1 MNKEIEKVFSEMESK
16 YGIDMK
22 GKTPIGDLPNI
33 MGEDD
38 WYLVS
43 CFLKYPNGVPKDK
56 GAIMNRYEAE
66 GSTECGR
73 TLITTWY
80 HTEVVAE
87 DEDHAE
93 TLARDIF
100 DSQGACR
107 QGKFYEELFVRIDC
121 IEEDVESEEVKS

>member
-1 MNKEIEKVFSEMESK
+1 MNKEMEKVFSEMESK

-56 GAIMNRYEAE
+56 CESMNRYRVIGAVTDNIYLP
-66 GSTECGR
+66 STF
-73 TLITTWY
+73 Y
-80 HTEVVAE
+80 EVEVNAWN
-87 DEDHAE
+87 EDHADD
-93 TLARDIF
+93 LARDEF
-100 DSQGACR
+100 QK
-107 QGKFYEELFVRIDC
+107 QYTVRDVVIERIEC
-121 IEEDVESEEVKS
+121 IGEEVQS

>member
-1 MNKEIEKVFSEMESK
+1 MNKEMEKVFSEMESK

-56 GAIMNRYEAE
+56 CESMNRYRVE
-66 GSTECGR
+66 GEVTNSR
-73 TLITTWY
+73 NLQTTWY
-80 HTEVVAE
+80 EVEVNAWN
-87 DEDHAE
+87 EDHADD
-93 TLARDIF
+93 LARDEF
-100 DSQGACR
+100 QK
-107 QGKFYEELFVRIDC
+107 QYTVRDVVIERIEC
-121 IEEDVESEEVKS
+121 IGEEVQS

>member
-1 MNKEIEKVFSEMESK
+1 MNKEMEKVFSEMESK

-56 GAIMNRYEAE
+56 CESMNRYRVE
-66 GSTECGR
+66 GELTNSR
-73 TLITTWY
+73 NLQTTWY
-80 HTEVVAE
+80 EVEVNAWN
-87 DEDHAE
+87 EDHADD
-93 TLARDIF
+93 LARDEF
-100 DSQGACR
+100 QK
-107 QGKFYEELFVRIDC
+107 QYTVRDVVIERIEC
-121 IEEDVESEEVKS
+121 IGEEVQS

>member
-1 MNKEIEKVFSEMESK
+1 MNKEMEKVFSEMESK

-56 GAIMNRYEAE
+56 SPSVDFAIEKIAIDIVDTKENHLMICDSSHLSDA
-66 GSTECGR
+66 
-73 TLITTWY
+73 TL
-80 HTEVVAE
+80 
-87 DEDHAE
+87 
-93 TLARDIF
+93 LSIF
-100 DSQGACR
+100 N
-107 QGKFYEELFVRIDC
+107 
-121 IEEDVESEEVKS
+121 DVEIALKNREVKS

>member
-1 MNKEIEKVFSEMESK
+1 MNKEMEKVFSEMESK

-56 GAIMNRYEAE
+56 GAIMNRYRVE
-66 GSTECGR
+66 GELTNSR
-73 TLITTWY
+73 NLQTTWY
-80 HTEVVAE
+80 EVEVNAWN
-87 DEDHAE
+87 EDHADD
-93 TLARDIF
+93 LARDEF
-100 DSQGACR
+100 HRQGA
-107 QGKFYEELFVRIDC
+107 VRDVIINSIEC
-121 IEEDVESEEVKS
+121 IGDEVQS